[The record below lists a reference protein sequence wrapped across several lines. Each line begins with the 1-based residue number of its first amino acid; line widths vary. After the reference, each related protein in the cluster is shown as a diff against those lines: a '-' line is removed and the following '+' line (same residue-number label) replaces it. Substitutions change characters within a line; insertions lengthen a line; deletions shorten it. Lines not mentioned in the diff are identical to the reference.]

1 MLFELSTADRTF
13 RPKTWLAGV
22 LGAMMAVGCADA
34 ARVSG
39 KTADYAPADPGQG
52 QYPQQAPASEA
63 AGAAPAPP
71 PESADVARVEKK
83 AEPSN
88 RPGLGTTWGETRSST
103 ITTAPFVRAD
113 ATSPFATAGLFYND
127 EQGARA
133 MANASGFR
141 RMSEG
146 SSDLGGGVAT
156 VRLKDES
163 SRFLSG
169 FEAGGKKFVIGTSG
183 ARYTIVVQNN
193 VPARLE
199 VVVSVDG
206 LDVLDG
212 KDAAFSKRGYL
223 IEPNGVI
230 EIDGFR
236 QSMNA
241 VAAFRFG
248 SVRDSYA
255 EKKEGGSSRNVGV
268 IGVALFNERGSNPS
282 SWQIGD
288 TKSRLDA
295 NPFPGQFATPPKN

>member
-1 MLFELSTADRTF
+1 MSVRSN
-13 RPKTWLAGV
+13 RWLIAV
-22 LGAMMAVGCADA
+22 LGAIMAVGCASGDHVA
-34 ARVSG
+34 AE
-39 KTADYAPADPGQG
+39 APAAQYGQPSQPG
-52 QYPQQAPASEA
+52 QYPQAAPMADA
-63 AGAAPAPP
+63 AGAPPAAR
-71 PESADVARVEKK
+71 ESSADSAVSKK
-83 AEPSN
+83 AEPSD

-113 ATSPFATAGLFYND
+113 AASPFATAGLFYND
-127 EQGARA
+127 EQGARS

-163 SRFLSG
+163 NRFLSG
-169 FEAGGKKFVIGTSG
+169 FEAGGKKFVIGSSG

-212 KDAAFSKRGYL
+212 KDAAYGKRGYL

-268 IGVALFNERGSNPS
+268 IGVAVFNERGSNPT

>member
-1 MLFELSTADRTF
+1 MKF
-13 RPKTWLAGV
+13 RSKTWLVAV
-22 LGAMMAVGCADA
+22 LGAIMAVGCSEGGAPRSAEYADA
-34 ARVSG
+34 A
-39 KTADYAPADPGQG
+39 PNPGQG

-71 PESADVARVEKK
+71 ADAAGESVARAEKK
-83 AEPSN
+83 ADTAN

-113 ATSPFATAGLFYND
+113 AASPFATAGLFYND

-133 MANASGFR
+133 MANATGFR

-163 SRFLSG
+163 NRFLSG

-212 KDAAFSKRGYL
+212 KDAAFNKRGYL
-223 IEPNGVI
+223 IEPNGMI

-255 EKKEGGSSRNVGV
+255 ERKEGGSSRNVGV

-295 NPFPGQFATPPKN
+295 NPFPGQFAVPPKN